1 MPRSRQR
8 WRGPSALGNRAR
20 KRADYFAAETFVV
33 WDVDLLGPHPIRA
46 FPPDG
51 AEPRVFRRGEL
62 ADAEPALPGWRMP
75 VNGVGMVSIGS
86 SRLRR

>member
-46 FPPDG
+46 FPEIAP
-51 AEPRVFRRGEL
+51 
-62 ADAEPALPGWRMP
+62 
-75 VNGVGMVSIGS
+75 
-86 SRLRR
+86 